1 MKKFL
6 QCNIKIK
13 EENSSITSW
22 ITVNGNHVPIING
35 KPSFESLSKQKADN
49 FSASEYTKGMKE
61 EKCTPNEAGLLYMI
75 NQMHDTNLKD
85 KVMEIEK
92 KNEELVSTFDRHWIN
107 GDGVDAVFD
116 KERTALHEKIIEKYL
131 EEGENAIC
139 KTNETPTLILL
150 GGRGGSG
157 KSKFDGIVYDSKK
170 YLVIDSDKIKEML
183 PEYNGWNASQV
194 HEESSCI
201 MKKIVQKARNNRMN
215 IVIDGTMSNAE
226 KYLQYLEDF
235 KGYKT
240 EAHYMFVPPQ
250 ESVQRAFRR
259 FSNGG
264 KYNGRYVPAK
274 VLMDMDKNEE
284 NFDIIKKKVD
294 KWSFYNNYCVGEKEK
309 PILIA
314 KKN

>member
-1 MKKFL
+1 M
-6 QCNIKIK
+6 
-13 EENSSITSW
+13 
-22 ITVNGNHVPIING
+22 
-35 KPSFESLSKQKADN
+35 SKQKADS
-49 FSASEYTKGMKE
+49 FSASDYAKE
-61 EKCTPNEAGLLYMI
+61 LKDPKCTPDEAGLLYMI

-85 KVMEIEK
+85 KVMEVEK

-107 GDGVDAVFD
+107 GDGADAVFD
-116 KERTALHEKIIEKYL
+116 KERTELHKKIIDKYFEKSK
-131 EEGENAIC
+131 NAMC
-139 KTNETPTLILL
+139 EDGETPTLILL

-157 KSKFDGIVYDSKK
+157 KSKFDGIVYDSEK

-183 PEYNGWNASQV
+183 PEYKGWNASQV
-194 HEESSCI
+194 HQESSCI
-201 MKKIVQKARNNRMN
+201 MKKIVNEARDKRMN
-215 IVIDGTMSNAE
+215 VVIDGTMSSS
-226 KYLQYLEDF
+226 KQYLKYLEDF

-284 NFDIIKKKVD
+284 NFDIIKKKVG
-294 KWSFYNNYCVGEKEK
+294 KWSFYSNYCVGEKEK